1 MVTNEQTKETN
12 LEMLKINSKLKRHKP
27 DSHVLIVTGK
37 TDTKILNMNKI
48 NFSFGFQFQ
57 SAAYNLFLIINHSIF
72 VHALSDCLQFLFLFS
87 FTLLCVGE
95 NKYDLIII

>member
-1 MVTNEQTKETN
+1 
-12 LEMLKINSKLKRHKP
+12 MLKTNSKLKRHKP

-37 TDTKILNMNKI
+37 TDTEILINMNKI
-48 NFSFGFQFQ
+48 NFSFNFQFQ

-87 FTLLCVGE
+87 LTLLCVGE
-95 NKYDLIII
+95 NKYDLVIT